1 MSTSVENNQEVTLE
15 GIGAVTGIVA
25 GKAVILDRSS
35 LFKTPQNEK
44 INSVDEELKKLNDAV
59 EFVDGEI
66 SRLSRFADLHSS
78 ENNAEIL
85 EIQREI
91 LRDPELHKKIE
102 ELINTKY
109 YSADRATYEAFD
121 IYIDLF
127 KSSSNTLLR
136 SKLIDIRDIRNRII
150 KAITQKQTSQNYSD
164 DSIVIA
170 DEFSPAEIIMLTRQN
185 VKGFVS
191 DYGGLTSH
199 ASIVAGSMGL
209 PMVIDTKKVSRAA
222 RNGDYVIIDGEKGEV
237 IIRPDK
243 DTNIYY
249 EKALSDQDEA
259 HTQLQV
265 VIDEPNVTKCGH
277 TFTLRANVE
286 FEEEL
291 NKVQEVRA
299 DGIGLLRTESFFISE
314 TDEEI
319 DVGAQIRF
327 YRKALENSPGHPVT
341 IRLLDVGGDKVLEP
355 DIKEANPFLGWR
367 GIRVLLDRRDL
378 LRAQIEAIL
387 RVSAEFPG
395 RIRILIPM
403 LSTLEELNQVREE
416 IDRMYNILK
425 HRNCNADKSVQL
437 GVMVEVPSIAIQAD
451 LFARHADFLSIGT
464 NDLTQFLLAA
474 DRGNARISKLFRQLH
489 PSVWRMIA
497 NTVAA
502 ANKYDKPVGVCG
514 EMAANPMVAS
524 MFIGMGVDEISVAI
538 PNIVKVKKM
547 LRSMSFEQM
556 KIWADRMDL
565 VETVGEVDELI
576 NNWNK
581 NQSMIGG
588 NGAEN

>member
-1 MSTSVENNQEVTLE
+1 MGNNQEVRLE
-15 GIGAVTGIVA
+15 GIGAVSGIVA
-25 GKAVILDRSS
+25 GKAAILDRSS

-44 INSVDEELKKLNDAV
+44 IKSVDEELKKLNEAV
-59 EFVDGEI
+59 NFVDGEI
-66 SRLSRFADLHSS
+66 SRLSRFADMHSS
-78 ENNAEIL
+78 DSNAEIL

-91 LRDPELHKKIE
+91 LRDPELQKKIE
-102 ELINTKY
+102 ELITSKHF
-109 YSADRATYEAFD
+109 SADRATYEAFD

-150 KAITQKQTSQNYSD
+150 RAITQKQTSQNFTEETV
-164 DSIVIA
+164 VIA

-191 DYGGLTSH
+191 DYGGMTSH

-209 PMVIDTKKVSRAA
+209 PMVIDTKKVSREA
-222 RNGDYVIIDGEKGEV
+222 RNGDFIIIDADKGEV
-237 IIRPDK
+237 VIRPDK
-243 DTNIYY
+243 ESNLYY

-259 HTQLQV
+259 RTQLQV
-265 VIDEPNVTKCGH
+265 VIDEPNATKCGH
-277 TFTLRANVE
+277 PFTLRANVE
-286 FEEEL
+286 FEEEIS
-291 NKVQEVRA
+291 KIEEVRA

-327 YRKALENSPGHPVT
+327 YRKALEGSSDNQVT
-341 IRLLDVGGDKVLEP
+341 IRLLDIGGDKMLEP

-378 LRAQIEAIL
+378 LRAQLEAIL

-395 RIRILIPM
+395 RVRVLIPM
-403 LSTLEELNQVREE
+403 ISTLEELNQVRDE
-416 IDRMYNILK
+416 IDRMYNLLM

-451 LFARHADFLSIGT
+451 LFARHSDFLSIGT

-497 NTVAA
+497 NTVNAA
-502 ANKYDKPVGVCG
+502 KKYNKPVGVCG

-538 PNIVKVKKM
+538 PNLVKVKKV
-547 LRSMSFEQM
+547 LRSMSFEDT

-581 NQSMIGG
+581 TQSVSGK
-588 NGAEN
+588 NGAKS

>member
-1 MSTSVENNQEVTLE
+1 MENNQEVTLE